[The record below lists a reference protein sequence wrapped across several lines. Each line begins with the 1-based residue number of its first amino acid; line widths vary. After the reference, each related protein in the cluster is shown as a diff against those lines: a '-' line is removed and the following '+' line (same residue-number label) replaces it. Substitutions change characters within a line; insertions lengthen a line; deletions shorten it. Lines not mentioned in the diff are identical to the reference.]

1 MLAETTASIADR
13 KLQSLLLLG
22 QSLDSYGSA
31 HERYSALIHDPDS
44 KDFAAEWEASLYGP
58 VRRIV
63 REALRRGRRGKKAD
77 LLYCAPGAHA
87 PLLSSPSKGESLC
100 GQLATVS
107 LADIDYSA
115 LIAAARKVAGVAP
128 HIAIRSAAVDFT
140 GGLGQRLVDVLR
152 SALEAADDLEALE
165 RTLAS
170 ADEISDVLF
179 APAVLNQAK
188 EVLNSAFDQAGI
200 RSEHGLAVSEMVASF
215 TGVPA
220 WMAFRSAVL
229 AAFPDSDPHAIAKCL
244 NAAWDLLRAYN
255 RRFLQLHLETLV
267 ARTSRGGSVVVVFD
281 ATKRFDEESFG
292 VRLNLPPN
300 IASAN
305 LSPRGVT
312 LEALHHLV
320 WRDHSHSIPLRIGGF
335 PIVDFCAHSHDID
348 VLVFRVTAERGC
360 NGSR

>member
-1 MLAETTASIADR
+1 VLVETTTSIADR
-13 KLQSLLLLG
+13 KLATLLLLG
-22 QSLDSYGSA
+22 QSLDSYSLA

-44 KDFAAEWEASLYGP
+44 KVFAAEWEASLYGP

-63 REALRRGRRGKKAD
+63 NEVLWRGRRDKKAD

-87 PLLSSPSKGESLC
+87 PLLSSPSEGESLC

-115 LIAAARKVAGVAP
+115 LIAAARTVAGVAP
-128 HIAIRSAAVDFT
+128 HAAIRSAAVDFT
-140 GGLGQRLVDVLR
+140 GGLGQRFVDVLR
-152 SALEAADDLEALE
+152 SALEAADDLKALE

-170 ADEISDVLF
+170 AEEISDVLF
-179 APAVLNQAK
+179 TPAVLDQAK
-188 EVLNSAFDQAGI
+188 EVLNSTFDQAGI
-200 RSEHGLAVSEMVASF
+200 GSEHDLAVSEMVGSF

-229 AAFPDSDPHAIAKCL
+229 AAFPDSDTHAIAKCM

-255 RRFLQLHLETLV
+255 RRFLQFHLEAL
-267 ARTSRGGSVVVVFD
+267 ASRTARGGVVVAVFD

-292 VRLNLPPN
+292 VLLNLPTDF
-300 IASAN
+300 A
-305 LSPRGVT
+305 LEGLGPRGVM
-312 LEALHHLV
+312 LEALHRLI
-320 WRDHSHSIPLRIGGF
+320 WRDHPHSIPLRIGGF
-335 PIVDFCAHSHDID
+335 PIVDFCAHSHDIN

-360 NGSR
+360 DGCR